1 MSRRRSIHIP
11 GFKHVNPIPNAA
23 RVGNL
28 MMSGVIVGVDPAT
41 HKMPNDL
48 ETQCANMFAHVRAI
62 VEEAGG
68 TTDDIVKITVWLKDV
83 TQRDVLNKHWL
94 AAFPDEHNRPARHA
108 LPIVGESPSLIQ
120 CDVTA
125 VIG

>member
-1 MSRRRSIHIP
+1 VSRRLSIQIP

-28 MMSGVIVGVDPAT
+28 LMSGAILGVDPDT
-41 HKMPNDL
+41 HKMPADL
-48 ETQCANMFAHVRAI
+48 ETQCRNMFAHVRSI
-62 VEEAGG
+62 VEAGG
-68 TTDDIVKITVWLKDV
+68 GTMDDVVKITVWLKDV
-83 TQRDVLNKHWL
+83 TQRDVLNKIWL
-94 AAFPDEHNRPARHA
+94 ATFPDAENRPARHA
-108 LPIVGESPSLIQ
+108 LPIVGDSPALIQ

>member
-28 MMSGVIVGVDPAT
+28 LMSGVIFGVDPAS
-41 HKMPNDL
+41 HKMPADL
-48 ETQCANMFAHVRAI
+48 ETQCSNMFAHARSI
-62 VEEAGG
+62 VEAAGG
-68 TTDDIVKITVWLKDV
+68 TMDDIVKMTVWLKDV
-83 TQRDVLNKHWL
+83 AQRDVLNKVWI
-94 AAFPDEHNRPARHA
+94 ATFPDAENRPARHA
-108 LPIVGESPSLIQ
+108 LPIVGDSPALIQ

>member
-1 MSRRRSIHIP
+1 MSRRRSIRIP

-41 HKMPNDL
+41 HKMPSDL
-48 ETQCANMFAHVRAI
+48 ETQCSNMFAHVRSI
-62 VEEAGG
+62 VEAAGG
-68 TTDDIVKITVWLKDV
+68 TMDDIVKMTVWLKDV
-83 TQRDVLNKHWL
+83 AQRDVLNRFWT
-94 AAFPDEHNRPARHA
+94 AAFPDEASRPARHA
-108 LPIVGESPSLIQ
+108 LPIVGGTPALIQ